1 MIPLLKLADGIF
13 LSAWWTP
20 QEACVLQFQI
30 RSTSKTPAF
39 STVLVYLCIILGTC
53 TSVFRSV
60 AKSWCLINV
69 AILMHTKEH
78 PPQISPQKKTYC
90 PTISSTCHGW
100 PPAQWL
106 PKPSTTHQ
114 EEGGIGDPTNTLA
127 RISWDSS
134 VSLVFPQGQ
143 FPLRFSCETT
153 HGEKSFKLVI
163 CMEEAILVVDW
174 ICLLL
179 PPYPLSAQCPL
190 FLDNFYLYLM
200 PFSS

>member
-1 MIPLLKLADGIF
+1 MFLASSWFGSHDTITQNWQMGSSCQQGGHHKKLVCYSFRLGQH
-13 LSAWWTP
+13 P
-20 QEACVLQFQI
+20 RHV
-30 RSTSKTPAF
+30 PAF
-39 STVLVYLCIILGTC
+39 STALVYLCIIIGTC

-60 AKSWCLINV
+60 AKSWYLINV

-90 PTISSTCHGW
+90 PMISSTCHGW

-134 VSLVFPQGQ
+134 VSLVFPQGR
-143 FPLRFSCETT
+143 FPLWFSCETT
-153 HGEKSFKLVI
+153 HGEKSFRLVT
-163 CMEEAILVVDW
+163 CME
-174 ICLLL
+174 
-179 PPYPLSAQCPL
+179 
-190 FLDNFYLYLM
+190 
-200 PFSS
+200 

>member
-20 QEACVLQFQI
+20 QEACVFQFQI

-78 PPQISPQKKTYC
+78 SPQISPQKKTYC

-100 PPAQWL
+100 PPAQWS

-114 EEGGIGDPTNTLA
+114 VGVETPQTHLLG
-127 RISWDSS
+127 
-134 VSLVFPQGQ
+134 SLGTPLCLLSFPRDVFHCGSHVRP
-143 FPLRFSCETT
+143 
-153 HGEKSFKLVI
+153 HMEKS
-163 CMEEAILVVDW
+163 
-174 ICLLL
+174 
-179 PPYPLSAQCPL
+179 LS
-190 FLDNFYLYLM
+190 NW
-200 PFSS
+200 SSAWNRQFWL

>member
-60 AKSWCLINV
+60 AKSWYLINV
-69 AILMHTKEH
+69 AILIHTKEH
-78 PPQISPQKKTYC
+78 PTTNISAEKDLLSNDIVHVPRMTTCSVVAKT
-90 PTISSTCHGW
+90 IHH
-100 PPAQWL
+100 PPRRR
-106 PKPSTTHQ
+106 
-114 EEGGIGDPTNTLA
+114 GDGDPTNTLA

-134 VSLVFPQGQ
+134 VSLVFPQGR

-163 CMEEAILVVDW
+163 CME
-174 ICLLL
+174 
-179 PPYPLSAQCPL
+179 
-190 FLDNFYLYLM
+190 
-200 PFSS
+200 